1 MTPQALPSLQIEIE
15 VPFADV
21 DSQRIVWHGNYLR
34 YFELARVQLFAK
46 CDLFSIIEEGVV
58 NFVVSESYC
67 KHYHPLRFRDRCTI
81 NVSFA
86 DIDHRLHLKFLI
98 TKSDG
103 TKIAKGHTHVVT
115 LNSQGKLQLVT
126 PTIVTERIYAA
137 GLDDASPDRDTPS
150 ASDPTHLP
158 TTTTEPTTPLS
169 RRNFVVAT
177 LALLSWAMPTHARA
191 ASPLPERL
199 SALLAQHRKSNG
211 FFAKF
216 VEEKHI
222 ALLKIPLKNEGYL
235 AYLRPDHFARVVETP
250 SKSKIVAQGKTLA
263 FREGTGPK
271 VELSLENRP
280 ELRALVDGI
289 IFLLSGEAEKIE
301 LYYDLRVTECAER
314 CRVELIA
321 KDEKM
326 RALVSKFVVTLSSDR
341 LESFEVH
348 ERSGDY
354 SVTKL
359 ASLDLNRV
367 FSDAEKKSIFS
378 I

>member
-1 MTPQALPSLQIEIE
+1 MTAHALPSVQIEIE

-46 CDLFSIIEEGVV
+46 CDLFSIIEEGLA

-81 NVSFA
+81 NVSFV

-115 LNSQGKLQLVT
+115 LNSEGKLQLVT

-137 GLDDASPDRDTPS
+137 GLECAPSDRDTVS
-150 ASDPTHLP
+150 ASDPT
-158 TTTTEPTTPLS
+158 TTATATEATTAVS
-169 RRNFVVAT
+169 RRQFVVAT
-177 LALLSWAMPTHARA
+177 LALLSLAIPTNASA
-191 ASPLPERL
+191 ASPIPERL

-271 VELSLENRP
+271 VELSLENSP
-280 ELRALVDGI
+280 ELRAIVDGI
-289 IFLLSGEAEKIE
+289 IFLLSGEVEKIE
-301 LYYDLRVTECAER
+301 QYYDVRVTECAER

-326 RALVSKFVVTLSSDR
+326 RALVRKFVVTLSSSR

-359 ASLDLNRV
+359 VSLDLNRA

>member
-1 MTPQALPSLQIEIE
+1 MTFARPLPSLAIEIE
-15 VPFADV
+15 IPFADV
-21 DSQRIVWHGNYLR
+21 DGQKIVWHGNYLR
-34 YFELARVQLFAK
+34 YFELARVQLFAQ
-46 CDLFSIIEEGVV
+46 CDLFSLIEEGTFD
-58 NFVVSESYC
+58 FVVSESYC
-67 KHYHPLRFRDRCTI
+67 KHYQPLRFRDRCTI
-81 NVSFA
+81 LVSFS
-86 DIDHRLHLKFLI
+86 DIDHRLHMTFLI

-115 LNSQGKLQLVT
+115 LNSDGKLQLVT
-126 PTIVTERIYAA
+126 PTLISERIYAA
-137 GLDDASPDRDTPS
+137 AESTRANATQSSATTSPT
-150 ASDPTHLP
+150 
-158 TTTTEPTTPLS
+158 
-169 RRNFVVAT
+169 RRNFIVAT
-177 LALLSWAMPTHARA
+177 GVLMALLTGPAPAQA
-191 ASPLPERL
+191 ASQIPPRL
-199 SALLAQHRKSNG
+199 LNLLARHHEAKG

-222 ALLKIPLKNEGYL
+222 ALLKVPLKNEGYL
-235 AYLRPDHFARVVETP
+235 AYLRPDRFARVVDTP

-289 IFLLSGEAEKIE
+289 IFLLSGDADKIE
-301 LYYDLRVTECAER
+301 QYYEIQVMECGER

-326 RALVSKFVVTLSSDR
+326 RAMVSKFVVTVTSSR

-359 ASLDLNRV
+359 MSLDLNHV